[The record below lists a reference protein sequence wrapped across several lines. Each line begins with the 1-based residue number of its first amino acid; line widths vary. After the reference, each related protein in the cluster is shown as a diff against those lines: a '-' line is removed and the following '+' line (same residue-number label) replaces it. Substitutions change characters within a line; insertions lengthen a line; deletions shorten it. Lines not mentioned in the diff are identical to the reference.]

1 MAQDEQDRQPAVQ
14 TPASGRPSVRWAVTA
29 AAVLAA
35 AALTGAYVAAR
46 YEARLGVMARETF
59 AAREQLRRELAEL
72 RAVYR
77 GMADL
82 LRDPATRVVSL
93 LGSGPA
99 PHASGRV
106 VWHDTGGGYLFAAD
120 LPSTPPGTAYEL
132 WTIVRGTPRPAGR
145 IQVGEAGAEA
155 TRIAPVTDAR
165 VEGFMVTLEPALGAR
180 SPGGAVVLASRA
192 R

>member
-1 MAQDEQDRQPAVQ
+1 MAHDEEDGPLGLQ
-14 TPASGRPSVRWAVTA
+14 TGIGRRPWVGWAVAA
-29 AAVLAA
+29 AAVVAG

-46 YEARLGVMARETF
+46 YEARLGVMARETV
-59 AAREQLRRELAEL
+59 AAREQLRREVAEL
-72 RAVYR
+72 RAAYR
-77 GMADL
+77 RMADL
-82 LRDPATRVVSL
+82 LRDPATRVVPL

-99 PHASGRV
+99 PRASGRV

-120 LPSTPPGTAYEL
+120 LPSTPPGMVYEL

-165 VEGFMVTLEPALGAR
+165 VEAFMVTLEPALGAR